1 MATAAIQSNAVGTEP
16 SSSPSDRAGLTAF
29 IAEVVGE
36 APLRVEESLGEGFVR
51 LRVSEAE
58 RRQAKHDIRCVE
70 DAVVE
75 LLRNARD
82 AGAHTVFLATARTGD
97 VRSVVCIDDGVGIP
111 TDMHERVFEARVTSK
126 LDTMYL
132 DAWGV
137 HGRGM
142 ALYSIRAN
150 ALEARVRASAP
161 GCGAAVSATFDC
173 GDLAERTDQSTWP
186 HLGTGEDGRPAVA
199 RGPHNV
205 ARAVVEF
212 ALDARKRNL
221 VVYLGS
227 PAEIAATLVVLGLQ
241 VHDSGV
247 ATTMDETPIWLRPA
261 RAARAAQELVL
272 SCASL
277 GLEVSARSAYRILN
291 GEVPALKPALSYA
304 VRPQRR
310 AADVDLERDRRSLKI
325 APADLDDFSQSLARA
340 FSSTMGERYYLELED
355 LPKVHVSGDTVTV
368 TFKVTKE

>member
-1 MATAAIQSNAVGTEP
+1 MTMGVPNQAGAASSEP
-16 SSSPSDRAGLTAF
+16 PSEGAGLAAF

-82 AGAHTVFLATARTGD
+82 AGAHTVFVAAARTDD
-97 VRSVVCIDDGVGIP
+97 VRSIVCIDDGVGIP
-111 TDMHERVFEARVTSK
+111 TDMCERVFEARVTSK
-126 LDTMYL
+126 LDTMCV

-142 ALYSIRAN
+142 ALYAIRAN
-150 ALEARVRASAP
+150 ALDARVRATAP
-161 GCGAAVSATFDC
+161 GGGTAVSATFDC
-173 GDLAERTDQSTWP
+173 TEVAERADQSSWP
-186 HLGTGEDGRPAVA
+186 RLGTGEDGRLAVA

-212 ALDARKRNL
+212 ALDARDRNL

-227 PAEIAATLVVLGLQ
+227 PAEVAATLVALGTQGGDLPLEKPEQ
-241 VHDSGV
+241 ERPV
-247 ATTMDETPIWLRPA
+247 WLRPA
-261 RAARAAQELVL
+261 CACDAQGLARA
-272 SCASL
+272 CAEL

-291 GEVPALKPALSYA
+291 GEIRPLGPALSYA
-304 VRPQRR
+304 ARPQARSR
-310 AADVDLERDRRSLKI
+310 DIDLERDRRGLKVS
-325 APADLDDFSQSLARA
+325 PADLDDFSQGLVQA
-340 FSSTMGERYYLELED
+340 FSSTVGERYYLD
-355 LPKVHVSGDTVTV
+355 LKGSPKIRVSGDTVTV
-368 TFKVTKE
+368 TFEVNKE